1 MKLILAIIN
10 NDDAGSVSSALTKQ
24 GFFATKL
31 ATTGGFLK
39 AGNTTFLIGVEDTQ
53 VNKAL
58 KIISKY
64 SSKRGGIIPEIVDY
78 APNDF
83 GTAAPEFLPTE
94 ITVGG
99 ATVFV
104 LNIERFEKL

>member
-10 NDDAGSVSSALTKQ
+10 NDDAAEVSHALTKQ
-24 GFFATKL
+24 GFSATKL

-53 VNKAL
+53 VNCAL
-58 KIISKY
+58 ETIAKY
-64 SSKRGGIIPEIVDY
+64 SSKRNGIVPDPINYTGE
-78 APNDF
+78 DF
-83 GTAAPEFLPTE
+83 GVTLPIE
-94 ITVGG
+94 VTVGG